1 MEVLMDVL
9 VILGM
14 FLLRLG
20 LPLALVL
27 VVGYWLRRLDAR
39 WEAEARR
46 QRPVVTPEP
55 LPTAWPTSMPA
66 AVWATGPAS
75 AVDVFGLPC
84 WQLRGCDPAR
94 REQCPAYHQPD
105 VPCWLARS
113 EAEGALPA
121 GCATCLIFAA
131 TAPNGMTAAEPW
143 LPASP
148 GLH

>member
-1 MEVLMDVL
+1 MEVLIDVL
-9 VILGM
+9 VIIGM

-27 VVGYWLRRLDAR
+27 AVGWWLRRLDAR

-46 QRPVVTPEP
+46 QRPSVMAEP
-55 LPTAWPTSMPA
+55 PSPVWPTDKPSGWP
-66 AVWATGPAS
+66 VGLTG

-84 WQLRGCDPAR
+84 WHLRGCDRTR
-94 REQCPAYHQPD
+94 RESCPAYRQPD
-105 VPCWLARS
+105 LPCWLARS

-121 GCATCLIFAA
+121 GCATCLIFVA
-131 TAPNGMTAAEPW
+131 TNGTTSMGTG
-143 LPASP
+143 LSASS

>member
-1 MEVLMDVL
+1 MEVLMDIL
-9 VILGM
+9 VIIGM

-27 VVGYWLRRLDAR
+27 ALGYGLRRLDAR

-46 QRPVVTPEP
+46 QRPEVTPEP
-55 LPTAWPTSMPA
+55 LPAAWPVGMP

-94 REQCPAYHQPD
+94 REQCPAYRQPD
-105 VPCWLARS
+105 GPCWLARA

-121 GCATCLIFAA
+121 ACATCLIFTA
-131 TAPNGMTAAEPW
+131 TATNAMAVSGTG
-143 LPASP
+143 LPASA

>member
-27 VVGYWLRRLDAR
+27 AVGYWLRRLDAR

-55 LPTAWPTSMPA
+55 LPTVWPVGMP
-66 AVWATGPAS
+66 AVWATGPAG

-84 WQLRGCDPAR
+84 WQLRGCDPTR
-94 REQCPAYHQPD
+94 REQCPAYQQPD
-105 VPCWLARS
+105 GPCWLARS

-121 GCATCLIFAA
+121 ACATCLIFAA
-131 TAPNGMTAAEPW
+131 TAANGAAVAGPE
-143 LPASP
+143 LPVSP
-148 GLH
+148 GVH